1 MLTCF
6 TFAQVIMRIL
16 ISLLLVAQ
24 SAAMTASA
32 LDPALPEDL
41 RKVPKTRVTEQTTEE
56 DVAPTK
62 TALKDEIAGLF
73 DVWNKAI
80 QTQEPKEVSALYA
93 PNAILLPT
101 LSNMVRHTTEERED
115 YFEHFLAKGPSGVID
130 QSNIR
135 TFGDLAIHSGIYTFT
150 FSTTGASVQARFTFV
165 YAWNG
170 TKWQIME
177 HHSSL
182 MPEAMGALQMYENI
196 FF

>member
-1 MLTCF
+1 
-6 TFAQVIMRIL
+6 MRIL
-16 ISLLLVAQ
+16 ISLLFVAPLV
-24 SAAMTASA
+24 AMTAST
-32 LDPALPEDL
+32 LDPALPDDL
-41 RKVPKTRVTEQTTEE
+41 RGSKVPKTTEVPKTEVTEQTTEE
-56 DVAPTK
+56 DVTPTK

-73 DVWNKAI
+73 DVWNKAL

-101 LSNMVRHTTEERED
+101 LSNTVRHTTEERED

-150 FSTTGASVQARFTFV
+150 FSTTGASVRARFTFV

>member
-1 MLTCF
+1 
-6 TFAQVIMRIL
+6 MRIL

-56 DVAPTK
+56 DIAPTK

-182 MPEAMGALQMYENI
+182 MPEAMGTLQMYENI

>member
-56 DVAPTK
+56 DIAPTK

-170 TKWQIME
+170 TKWQIVE

>member
-56 DVAPTK
+56 DIAPTK

-150 FSTTGASVQARFTFV
+150 FSSTGASVQARFTFV

>member
-41 RKVPKTRVTEQTTEE
+41 RKVPKTRVTEQTTAE

-73 DVWNKAI
+73 DVWNKAL

-150 FSTTGASVQARFTFV
+150 FSTTGASVAARFTFV

>member
-56 DVAPTK
+56 DIAPTK

-182 MPEAMGALQMYENI
+182 MPEAMGTLQMYENI